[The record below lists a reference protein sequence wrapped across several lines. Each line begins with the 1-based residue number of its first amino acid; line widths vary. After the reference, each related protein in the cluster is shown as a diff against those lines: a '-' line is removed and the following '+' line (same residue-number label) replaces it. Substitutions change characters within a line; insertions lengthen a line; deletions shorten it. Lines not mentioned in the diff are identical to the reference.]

1 MWPTSY
7 VNIQI
12 LDTRDPITVGSILSL
27 DSELGTLWSS
37 GHVQSRNYYFFLSLI
52 TSELP
57 FYFYLFATPKR
68 KHPCFIKI
76 IKVVIAINM
85 YWDRHSHLLV
95 HLCLL
100 LCYNSRARN
109 LWQSSCGWLVKAVSQ
124 KSPNKPGCLPR
135 QWVAV
140 FSLIRGG
147 GGGWGG
153 ESIAED
159 SIHTTQVTEY
169 GEVEL
174 EPTWT
179 LHPYI
184 LVPLE
189 QEGTL

>member
-1 MWPTSY
+1 MAYIICQYTNLGYKGSY
-7 VNIQI
+7 NSRQYSFSWFRAWDTMIQ
-12 LDTRDPITVGSILSL
+12 
-27 DSELGTLWSS
+27 WSCS
-37 GHVQSRNYYFFLSLI
+37 VQKLLFFLSLI